1 MKSFIKKSA
10 SILLGLAIVGAS
22 IWGIYWIISSI
33 WDALVS
39 VDTKLAVGIVAAFT
53 TVLGAT
59 LTVTIGKY
67 LERKQAVEA
76 HFRERKVE
84 IYDEFL
90 GEFFKLFENQNNMDD
105 SRLVSFFQEWNRKVT
120 VWGGSEVLR
129 SYIKWMGHLK
139 SSEPNAES
147 MFLMGDF
154 VLAVRKDLGLSNKG
168 IDRKTFASLILK
180 NPDLFLDMALKNPRV
195 TLAELAVEEQ
205 RLGLSHI

>member
-10 SILLGLAIVGAS
+10 SILLALAVVGAS

-67 LERKQAVEA
+67 FERKQAVEA

-90 GEFFKLFENQNNMDD
+90 GEFFKLFESQNNMDD
-105 SRLVSFFQEWNRKVT
+105 SRFVSFFQEWNRKVT

-139 SSEPNAES
+139 NGEPNAES

-180 NPDLFLDMALKNPRV
+180 NPDLFLDMALKNPSV
-195 TLAELAVEEQ
+195 TLAELAIEEQ
-205 RLGLSHI
+205 KLGLSDI

>member
-10 SILLGLAIVGAS
+10 SILLLFAIFGAF
-22 IWGIYWIISSI
+22 IWGIYWSVSSI
-33 WDALVS
+33 WDTLVS
-39 VDTKLAVGIVAAFT
+39 VDTKLAVGIVAAVT
-53 TVLGAT
+53 TVIGAT

-67 LERKQAVEA
+67 FERKQAVEA
-76 HFRERKVE
+76 DFRERKVE

-90 GEFFKLFENQNNMDD
+90 GEFFKLFESQNNMDD
-105 SRLVSFFQEWNRKVT
+105 SRLVSFLKEWNRKVV

-180 NPDLFLDMALKNPRV
+180 NPDLFLEMATKNPRV
-195 TLAELAVEEQ
+195 TLAELAIEEQ
-205 RLGLSHI
+205 KLGL

>member
-10 SILLGLAIVGAS
+10 SILLLFAIFGAF
-22 IWGIYWIISSI
+22 IWGIYWSVSSI

-39 VDTKLAVGIVAAFT
+39 VDTKLAVGIVAAVT
-53 TVLGAT
+53 TVIGAT

-67 LERKQAVEA
+67 FERKQAVEA
-76 HFRERKVE
+76 DFRERKVE

-90 GEFFKLFENQNNMDD
+90 GEFFKLFESQNNMDD
-105 SRLVSFFQEWNRKVT
+105 SRLVSFLKEWNRKVV

-180 NPDLFLDMALKNPRV
+180 NPDLFLEMATKNPRV
-195 TLAELAVEEQ
+195 TLAELAIEEQ
-205 RLGLSHI
+205 KLGL

>member
-1 MKSFIKKSA
+1 MKLFIKKSA
-10 SILLGLAIVGAS
+10 SILLALAVLGAL

-67 LERKQAVEA
+67 FERKQAVEA
-76 HFRERKVE
+76 DFRERKVE

-90 GEFFKLFENQNNMDD
+90 GEFFKLFESQNNLDD

-129 SYIKWMGHLK
+129 SYIKWMGHFLQH
-139 SSEPNAES
+139 SQRSEPKAES

-180 NPDLFLDMALKNPRV
+180 NPGFVSRYGSKESQSNFSRV
-195 TLAELAVEEQ
+195 
-205 RLGLSHI
+205 GN

>member
-1 MKSFIKKSA
+1 M
-10 SILLGLAIVGAS
+10 GLAIVVAL

-39 VDTKLAVGIVAAFT
+39 VDTKLAVGIVAAVT
-53 TVLGAT
+53 TVIGAT

-67 LERKQAVEA
+67 FERKQAVEA
-76 HFRERKVE
+76 DFRERKVE

-90 GEFFKLFENQNNMDD
+90 GEFFKLFESQNNMDD
-105 SRLVSFFQEWNRKVT
+105 SRLVSFLKEWNRKVV

-129 SYIKWMGHLK
+129 SHIKWMSHLK

-205 RLGLSHI
+205 RLGLSDS

>member
-10 SILLGLAIVGAS
+10 SILLALAVVGVS

-39 VDTKLAVGIVAAFT
+39 VDSKLAVGIVAAVT

-67 LERKQAVEA
+67 FERKQAVEA

-90 GEFFKLFENQNNMDD
+90 GEFFKLFESQNNMDD
-105 SRLVSFFQEWNRKVT
+105 SRLVSFLKEWNRKVI
-120 VWGGSEVLR
+120 VWGGSGVLR
-129 SYIKWMGHLK
+129 SYIKWMDHLK

-154 VLAVRKDLGLSNKG
+154 VLSVRKDLGLSNKG
-168 IDRKTFASLILK
+168 IDRKTFVSLILK
-180 NPDLFLDMALKNPRV
+180 NPDLFLDMAIKNPRV
-195 TLAELAVEEQ
+195 TLAELAKEEQ
-205 RLGLSHI
+205 KLGLSDS

>member
-10 SILLGLAIVGAS
+10 SILLALAVVGAL

-76 HFRERKVE
+76 DFRERKVE

-90 GEFFKLFENQNNMDD
+90 GNSSSYLKAKAIWITPALFP
-105 SRLVSFFQEWNRKVT
+105 FFQ
-120 VWGGSEVLR
+120 S
-129 SYIKWMGHLK
+129 
-139 SSEPNAES
+139 
-147 MFLMGDF
+147 
-154 VLAVRKDLGLSNKG
+154 G
-168 IDRKTFASLILK
+168 IEK
-180 NPDLFLDMALKNPRV
+180 
-195 TLAELAVEEQ
+195 
-205 RLGLSHI
+205 

>member
-10 SILLGLAIVGAS
+10 STLLGLAIVVAL
-22 IWGIYWIISSI
+22 IWGTYWIISSI

-39 VDTKLAVGIVAAFT
+39 VDTKLAVGIVAAVT
-53 TVLGAT
+53 TVIGAT

-67 LERKQAVEA
+67 FERKQAVEA
-76 HFRERKVE
+76 DFRERKVE

-90 GEFFKLFENQNNMDD
+90 GEFFKLSDGQSNIDND
-105 SRLVSFFQEWNRKVT
+105 RLVSFFQEWKRKVI

-129 SYIKWMGHLK
+129 TYIKWMSHLTSK
-139 SSEPNAES
+139 EPNAES

-168 IDRKTFASLILK
+168 INRKTFVYLILK
-180 NPDLFLDMALKNPRV
+180 NPDLFLDMATKNPRV

-205 RLGLSHI
+205 KLGLLDS

>member
-1 MKSFIKKSA
+1 MKLFIKKSA
-10 SILLGLAIVGAS
+10 SILLALAVVGAL
-22 IWGIYWIISSI
+22 IWGIYWIIASI

-90 GEFFKLFENQNNMDD
+90 GEFFKLFEGQNNVDN
-105 SRLVSFFQEWNRKVT
+105 STLVSFFQEWNRKVI

-129 SYIKWMGHLK
+129 SYIKWMSHLR
-139 SSEPNAES
+139 SNEPNAES

-180 NPDLFLDMALKNPRV
+180 NSDLFLEMAIKNPRV
-195 TLAELAVEEQ
+195 TLAELAIEEQ
-205 RLGLSHI
+205 RLGLSDS